1 MAIRLVTAALMAPS
15 ALGSAQQR
23 KHVLMILADDYGW
36 ADSGWHR
43 QDAIGRQE
51 VLTPTMDRL
60 IKEGLEL
67 DRHCA
72 SSPIACSTH
81 ANTLV
86 AFASHCAALKTEQ
99 TPTSSAAL
107 LVRRCRADAT
117 QYT

>member
-1 MAIRLVTAALMAPS
+1 MAIRRLVTAALMAPS
-15 ALGSAQQR
+15 AMASPPQR

-43 QDAIGRQE
+43 QDTIGREE

-72 SSPIACSTH
+72 CSPLACVTH
-81 ANTLV
+81 GHALV
-86 AFASHCAALKTEQ
+86 AFASHCAAY
-99 TPTSSAAL
+99 ANA
-107 LVRRCRADAT
+107 C
-117 QYT
+117 